1 MKEML
6 RLLWELYTSVSWK
19 LCAAVL
25 FLKVDKNI
33 KLSDAYVHTEPVWVH
48 VRAGMIGF
56 FGLVL
61 MFIQLS
67 VPFRGFYLCFCF
79 IFIGHLAVLSEK
91 ACVGSSEPF
100 LQSYN
105 LVYEQFYVV
114 LSQLTSTGERVF
126 NSFKLDII
134 IIKIQPG
141 ICCKMQHFDAS
152 YPIIYILMGN
162 FTNHM
167 LASAHQE
174 KNIVMTDLALKD
186 I

>member
-33 KLSDAYVHTEPVWVH
+33 KLSDAYFHTEPVWVH

-56 FGLVL
+56 FDLVL

-67 VPFRGFYLCFCF
+67 VFCGFHFCFWF
-79 IFIGHLAVLSEK
+79 IFIGHLDILSEK
-91 ACVGSSEPF
+91 AYVGSSEPF
-100 LQSYN
+100 LQNYN

-134 IIKIQPG
+134 IKIQPG

-152 YPIIYILMGN
+152 YPIIFWWEISQTTCWLQL
-162 FTNHM
+162 TRKKM
-167 LASAHQE
+167 LSWQ
-174 KNIVMTDLALKD
+174 ISL
-186 I
+186 

>member
-1 MKEML
+1 M
-6 RLLWELYTSVSWK
+6 
-19 LCAAVL
+19 
-25 FLKVDKNI
+25 
-33 KLSDAYVHTEPVWVH
+33 H

>member
-1 MKEML
+1 MSQIFTL
-6 RLLWELYTSVSWK
+6 
-19 LCAAVL
+19 
-25 FLKVDKNI
+25 N
-33 KLSDAYVHTEPVWVH
+33 H

-56 FGLVL
+56 FDLVL

-67 VPFRGFYLCFCF
+67 VFCGFHFCFWF
-79 IFIGHLAVLSEK
+79 IFIGHLDILSEK
-91 ACVGSSEPF
+91 AFVGSSEPF
-100 LQSYN
+100 LQNYN

-134 IIKIQPG
+134 IKIQPG
-141 ICCKMQHFDAS
+141 ISCKMQHFDAS
-152 YPIIYILMGN
+152 YTIIYILMGN

-174 KNIVMTDLALKD
+174 KNVFMTDLALNRYLRD
-186 I
+186 VLFVVVS

>member
-1 MKEML
+1 
-6 RLLWELYTSVSWK
+6 
-19 LCAAVL
+19 
-25 FLKVDKNI
+25 
-33 KLSDAYVHTEPVWVH
+33 
-48 VRAGMIGF
+48 MIGF

-79 IFIGHLAVLSEK
+79 IFIGHLDILSEK

-100 LQSYN
+100 LQNYN
-105 LVYEQFYVV
+105 LIYEQFYVV

-141 ICCKMQHFDAS
+141 ISCKMQHFDAS
-152 YPIIYILMGN
+152 HHIIYILMGN

-174 KNIVMTDLALKD
+174 KIFKGCFICSCQLKLFEITHIASEPRKAVNCFLFFD
-186 I
+186 NLDCMQPT

>member
-1 MKEML
+1 M
-6 RLLWELYTSVSWK
+6 
-19 LCAAVL
+19 
-25 FLKVDKNI
+25 
-33 KLSDAYVHTEPVWVH
+33 H
-48 VRAGMIGF
+48 VRSGMIGF

-79 IFIGHLAVLSEK
+79 IFIGHLDILSEK

-100 LQSYN
+100 LQNYN

-141 ICCKMQHFDAS
+141 ISCKMQHFGAS

-174 KNIVMTDLALKD
+174 KNVFMTDLALKRY
-186 I
+186 IRAVLFVVAS

>member
-1 MKEML
+1 MSQIFTL
-6 RLLWELYTSVSWK
+6 
-19 LCAAVL
+19 
-25 FLKVDKNI
+25 N
-33 KLSDAYVHTEPVWVH
+33 H

-56 FGLVL
+56 FDLVL

-67 VPFRGFYLCFCF
+67 VFCGFHFCFWF
-79 IFIGHLAVLSEK
+79 IFIGHLDILSEK
-91 ACVGSSEPF
+91 AFVGSSEPF
-100 LQSYN
+100 LQNYN

-134 IIKIQPG
+134 IKIQPG
-141 ICCKMQHFDAS
+141 ISCKMQHFDAS
-152 YPIIYILMGN
+152 YTIIYILMGN

-174 KNIVMTDLALKD
+174 KNVFLTDLAL
-186 I
+186 